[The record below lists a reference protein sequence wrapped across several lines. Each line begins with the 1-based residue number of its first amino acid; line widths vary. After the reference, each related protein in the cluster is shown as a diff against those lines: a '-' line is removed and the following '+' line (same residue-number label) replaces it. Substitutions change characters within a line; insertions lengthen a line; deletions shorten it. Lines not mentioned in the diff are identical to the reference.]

1 MGAWD
6 QDLAVGLRVLVT
18 VVLLHIL
25 LGDKDD
31 RHVTTR
37 TVHLLSQAC
46 VQIKRQ
52 KQPYTMIVSIMRF
65 EYQWGVY
72 TYIIDTAN
80 PISIVTFVERLVND
94 RVTL

>member
-1 MGAWD
+1 MLAYVGAWD

-46 VQIKRQ
+46 ANKTS
-52 KQPYTMIVSIMRF
+52 KTT
-65 EYQWGVY
+65 VY
-72 TYIIDTAN
+72 HDCEHHAI
-80 PISIVTFVERLVND
+80 
-94 RVTL
+94 